1 MTLYMGPNT
10 GLLINGL
17 PGEGHYSDLIRMWRW
32 DDFLRQPVVKG
43 ASPHCPQPAR
53 PRGHVHFHWRRL
65 QSEPPSALVGNGCD
79 HAHLGVHAAQVGL
92 AGAGGE
98 RDDAERPGQ
107 DV

>member
-43 ASPHCPQPAR
+43 RVAALPTSGQAEGTRTFSLAPAPIR
-53 PRGHVHFHWRRL
+53 T
-65 QSEPPSALVGNGCD
+65 A
-79 HAHLGVHAAQVGL
+79 
-92 AGAGGE
+92 
-98 RDDAERPGQ
+98 
-107 DV
+107 

>member
-43 ASPHCPQPAR
+43 ASPRSRPAAR
-53 PRGHVHFHWRRL
+53 PRGHAF
-65 QSEPPSALVGNGCD
+65 S
-79 HAHLGVHAAQVGL
+79 L
-92 AGAGGE
+92 APAPI
-98 RDDAERPGQ
+98 RTA
-107 DV
+107 

>member
-43 ASPHCPQPAR
+43 ASPRSRPAAR
-53 PRGHVHFHWRRL
+53 PRGTRTF
-65 QSEPPSALVGNGCD
+65 S
-79 HAHLGVHAAQVGL
+79 L
-92 AGAGGE
+92 APAPI
-98 RDDAERPGQ
+98 RTA
-107 DV
+107 